1 MSLVEFEAS
10 PHVDR
15 KADKNCSLE
24 QFWGEKLIFD
34 NLVVDLPQD
43 LFESSFIG
51 FVDRDASAI
60 DASTETGFKPSFVI
74 CPKQLGWQAYN
85 KVKSLILA
93 QNERWRR
100 GLGMQVVRVGVAIQ
114 RQVAKGRVTRRYLPS
129 GRGYR
134 GITASNTR

>member
-1 MSLVEFEAS
+1 MASKFSPISNSRLTRNVSLVEFEAS

-15 KADKNCSLE
+15 KADENCSLE

-60 DASTETGFKPSFVI
+60 DASTETGFRPSFVI
-74 CPKQLGWQAYN
+74 RSEQLNFKCTERQAYI
-85 KVKSLILA
+85 K
-93 QNERWRR
+93 
-100 GLGMQVVRVGVAIQ
+100 
-114 RQVAKGRVTRRYLPS
+114 
-129 GRGYR
+129 
-134 GITASNTR
+134 

>member
-15 KADKNCSLE
+15 KADAKRSLDR
-24 QFWGEKLIFD
+24 FWGEKLIFD

-60 DASTETGFKPSFVI
+60 DASTETGFRPSFVI
-74 CPKQLGWQAYN
+74 LSEKSEGQAYI
-85 KVKSLILA
+85 K
-93 QNERWRR
+93 
-100 GLGMQVVRVGVAIQ
+100 
-114 RQVAKGRVTRRYLPS
+114 
-129 GRGYR
+129 
-134 GITASNTR
+134 

>member
-1 MSLVEFEAS
+1 MAS
-10 PHVDR
+10 IH
-15 KADKNCSLE
+15 
-24 QFWGEKLIFD
+24 KL
-34 NLVVDLPQD
+34 
-43 LFESSFIG
+43 
-51 FVDRDASAI
+51 
-60 DASTETGFKPSFVI
+60 
-74 CPKQLGWQAYN
+74 
-85 KVKSLILA
+85 KSLILA